1 MPLLIEN
8 IRLQFDGGADMVM
21 VFDTAAGEL
30 SPDAFSEVTAPD
42 LSSMAKAFPGRL
54 GYYAKALTPAH
65 FAPPHS
71 LAGDPWAGVG
81 VDAQW
86 NLAATLRHR
95 PVNGFVQGNFDQTR
109 LQLTGADLDRE
120 IDCFVAPVRAL
131 DPAARRGW
139 ICGLGHGVLPGTP
152 EASVRR
158 FVERVR
164 AALSPARG

>member
-1 MPLLIEN
+1 MKQVT
-8 IRLQFDGGADMVM
+8 IRVKKPDGHSYV
-21 VFDTAAGEL
+21 
-30 SPDAFSEVTAPD
+30 VTAGQAE
-42 LSSMAKAFPGRL
+42 S
-54 GYYAKALTPAH
+54 T
-65 FAPPHS
+65 
-71 LAGDPWAGVG
+71 
-81 VDAQW
+81 Q
-86 NLAATLRHR
+86 
-95 PVNGFVQGNFDQTR
+95 DQTR